1 AALKKSMPAVFARE
15 NRWRVPSSAVW
26 LTNIAIQ
33 LFLIITF
40 FSDYAFLLALELT
53 SAMTL
58 IPYLL
63 VAAYSLK
70 LVITRETYEQCTK
83 GYYKDLVISVI
94 ATAYAFLMIYA
105 GGLTYVLLSAV
116 IYAPGTLLYYIAKRE
131 QNKKIFSGTERIL
144 FTAIVLAALACI
156 YGIINGNITI

>member
-1 AALKKSMPAVFARE
+1 MPSVFARE
-15 NRWRVPSSAVW
+15 NRWFVPSSAVW

-40 FSDYAFLLALELT
+40 FSDYAFQLALELT

-70 LVITRETYEQCTK
+70 LVITRETYEHSSK
-83 GYYKDLVISVI
+83 GYYKDLVISLI
-94 ATAYAFLMIYA
+94 ATLYASLMIYA

-131 QNKKIFSGTERIL
+131 QGKKIFSGTEKTL
-144 FTAIVLAALACI
+144 FTVIALAAVACI
-156 YGIINGNITI
+156 YGIVTGSITI